1 MKNALLLF
9 SNQSGHGQFAAHED
23 AIVSALHRTFD
34 EVDVVFTASAE
45 EGQKRAKEA
54 CGEYHSLIIVGGD
67 GTFHNILNAV
77 AEEKDIPIIGY
88 INNGTIGD
96 IGRNFGVTG
105 SYKKA
110 LKIIAGQHVMKADI
124 CKTGDRYFA
133 YVAAVGSF
141 ADIAYKAPRNRKQ
154 RLGKIAYYNMAVEQ
168 AFKKSKLNTT
178 VYVDGVL
185 YKKEVP
191 FLMALNGRNIGG
203 FAINKMGSMFDGKME
218 LFLSNPGPFNGLL
231 PYFFRR
237 KKVVCLQGEHFHIKT
252 DSDMAWCLDGEKGP
266 VGELDIILK
275 KGLIRVYVDPKIRK
289 KM

>member
-23 AIVSALHRTFD
+23 AIVRGLHRTFD

-110 LKIIAGQHVMKADI
+110 LKIIAGQHVMEADV

-141 ADIAYKAPRNRKQ
+141 ATSPTRLRETGSSALAKSPITTWRSSRHSRKANSTRPSMST
-154 RLGKIAYYNMAVEQ
+154 ASST
-168 AFKKSKLNTT
+168 KKKCR
-178 VYVDGVL
+178 
-185 YKKEVP
+185 
-191 FLMALNGRNIGG
+191 F
-203 FAINKMGSMFDGKME
+203 
-218 LFLSNPGPFNGLL
+218 
-231 PYFFRR
+231 
-237 KKVVCLQGEHFHIKT
+237 
-252 DSDMAWCLDGEKGP
+252 
-266 VGELDIILK
+266 
-275 KGLIRVYVDPKIRK
+275 
-289 KM
+289 